1 MHYCKKDLFTI
12 KKIKKDE
19 SNNSKNIRKDRS
31 NPKKQPNNIGLSGE
45 RKYGKHKAEESI
57 PYALKPTNQQ
67 AQVFNQNKT

>member
-31 NPKKQPNNIGLSGE
+31 NPKKQPNNIGLSGATQIRQTQSGGINTIRVE
-45 RKYGKHKAEESI
+45 ANE
-57 PYALKPTNQQ
+57 
-67 AQVFNQNKT
+67 